1 MLKYHVAVCDD
12 EKSDLDGIVQS
23 VQRYDVQGCFD
34 IETYMDGNELLSELH
49 ISSVVSV
56 LLVIL
61 VSAVC
66 GDVRYSLSFLIG
78 FIPQRIYIGGYHAT
92 SHTRCYLAFTGLALI
107 CILLSKVIAANHL
120 FRILTTAA
128 LMGIAIFFSP
138 IEATNKPLGKKK
150 RLSYKMVASVLSSID
165 FLFAIFNVLPDT
177 RSITV
182 YYISKWVLVIF
193 AIIPFFQKQ
202 AKIS

>member
-1 MLKYHVAVCDD
+1 MLQLAPLKPKIAGALKTQLSNVA
-12 EKSDLDGIVQS
+12 
-23 VQRYDVQGCFD
+23 
-34 IETYMDGNELLSELH
+34 LH
-49 ISSVVSV
+49 KHSVVRTTYGK
-56 LLVIL
+56 LH
-61 VSAVC
+61 AV
-66 GDVRYSLSFLIG
+66 
-78 FIPQRIYIGGYHAT
+78 
-92 SHTRCYLAFTGLALI
+92 
-107 CILLSKVIAANHL
+107 
-120 FRILTTAA
+120 AA
-128 LMGIAIFFSP
+128 LYLKGHIIGRER